1 MRTHNILHVKGNRK
15 DIPVMPSDLA
25 LWFTLTSSNFPYLE
39 HISMVPKVL
48 EPLKFYCIFMCS
60 TVTMQHCSFPT
71 SFPYRSTSPNSPPTN
86 PSPHPPHTHLT
97 PVTAELTQ
105 NDPNWPEVIQTY
117 NMHYDGQRGY
127 RLRSPHGTTASA
139 VKTKDILKDDPS
151 DFQLQQL
158 GCQTA
163 VVKRN
168 KKM

>member
-1 MRTHNILHVKGNRK
+1 
-15 DIPVMPSDLA
+15 
-25 LWFTLTSSNFPYLE
+25 
-39 HISMVPKVL
+39 MVPKVFV
-48 EPLKFYCIFMCS
+48 PLKFYCILMCG

-71 SFPYRSTSPNSPPTN
+71 PYPYRPTSPNSPRPPT
-86 PSPHPPHTHLT
+86 HKHTHLT
-97 PVTAELTQ
+97 SVTAELTQ

-158 GCQTA
+158 RCQTA

-168 KKM
+168 KKNVTPVFGKVI